1 MRVQRT
7 KSVADKTNF
16 AALSKLPDI
25 MVPKFTVD
33 HYDIFT
39 IAFCSVT
46 SNNIGMNA
54 ISIEYLMRGVTGN
67 YYFPW
72 MTPEDKLKNCLLRT
86 GDSFNNNNITLY
98 LLYSQYIVTE
108 VTGSNIIN
116 KYHSTNN
123 GCKCHQDFDLHFR
136 NDDYMNNKATEATS
150 TTNSAVYIGDCRNF
164 TL

>member
-67 YYFPW
+67 YDSPW
-72 MTPEDKLKNCLLRT
+72 
-86 GDSFNNNNITLY
+86 
-98 LLYSQYIVTE
+98 
-108 VTGSNIIN
+108 
-116 KYHSTNN
+116 TNW
-123 GCKCHQDFDLHFR
+123 
-136 NDDYMNNKATEATS
+136 
-150 TTNSAVYIGDCRNF
+150 
-164 TL
+164 